1 MEELRR
7 ERAQFGSEHAA
18 EPTDDDGQP
27 ITKRPALPGKLELR
41 LLRERGRFLR

>member
-18 EPTDDDGQP
+18 DDGQP
-27 ITKRPALPGKLELR
+27 ITKRPAPPGKLALR
-41 LLRERGRFLR
+41 LLRERGRFSR